1 MIEVELH
8 GTRFEVT
15 DPFGE
20 PQIVV
25 DDAATGYRGTYRADP
40 RADGKWFGSGDRE
53 VINPLSR
60 EDLEI
65 ALAAAREKAGPEFFA
80 RGEEYLLVL
89 KGGEVVVGRCA
100 GAYAHDHSSILMKT
114 DDGEVAVML
123 RTIRTAI
130 KEDPAATAAKD
141 KPLEAVRVR
150 FSCGHSGGAWPED
163 ATRGASHLCLQC
175 GETVTVVT
183 VVRSAPPGA

>member
-1 MIEVELH
+1 MIEIEIR

-20 PQIVV
+20 PQIVI
-25 DDAATGYRGTYRADP
+25 DDAATGYRGTYNADP
-40 RADGKWFGSGDRE
+40 RADGKWFGSGNRE
-53 VINPLSR
+53 VINPHSR

-65 ALAAAREKAGPEFFA
+65 ALAAAREKAGTDSFA
-80 RGEEYLLVL
+80 RGERYLLVL
-89 KGGEVVVGRCA
+89 KGGEVIVGMCA
-100 GAYAHDHSSILMKT
+100 GAYAHDHSSILMRT

-130 KEDPAATAAKD
+130 KEDPTTAGAVKD

-150 FSCGHSGGAWPED
+150 FSCGHSGGVWP
-163 ATRGASHLCLQC
+163 
-175 GETVTVVT
+175 
-183 VVRSAPPGA
+183 